1 MTIEKLESVISD
13 DKLRL
18 IIEYNFKHLEVGDSA
33 EMAFLGSDGKEYIV
47 PFSRSK

>member
-18 IIEYNFKHLEVGDSA
+18 IIDYNFKHLEVGESA
-33 EMAFLGSDGKEYIV
+33 EMEILGSDGKTYTI